1 MSWWRFNGNESV
13 GDTLPFKVKWMTVI
27 PGQWGSPDALVLPSF
42 GMFAT
47 VSLCFEGS
55 FANVYFFHIF
65 LSASA
70 AAPPAAAATATAAD
84 GHQPTV
90 EAEPEL

>member
-1 MSWWRFNGNESV
+1 
-13 GDTLPFKVKWMTVI
+13 
-27 PGQWGSPDALVLPSF
+27 
-42 GMFAT
+42 MFAT

>member
-1 MSWWRFNGNESV
+1 
-13 GDTLPFKVKWMTVI
+13 
-27 PGQWGSPDALVLPSF
+27 
-42 GMFAT
+42 MFAT

-55 FANVYFFHIF
+55 FANVYLFHIF

-70 AAPPAAAATATAAD
+70 AAPPAAAAAAAAATTAAAD
-84 GHQPTV
+84 GHQPTG

>member
-1 MSWWRFNGNESV
+1 
-13 GDTLPFKVKWMTVI
+13 
-27 PGQWGSPDALVLPSF
+27 
-42 GMFAT
+42 MFAT
-47 VSLCFEGS
+47 VSLRFERS

-70 AAPPAAAATATAAD
+70 ADPPAAAASAAAAD
-84 GHQPTV
+84 DHQPMV

>member
-1 MSWWRFNGNESV
+1 
-13 GDTLPFKVKWMTVI
+13 
-27 PGQWGSPDALVLPSF
+27 
-42 GMFAT
+42 MFAT

-55 FANVYFFHIF
+55 FANVYLFHIF

-70 AAPPAAAATATAAD
+70 AAPPAAAAAAAATTAAAD
-84 GHQPTV
+84 GHQPTG

>member
-1 MSWWRFNGNESV
+1 M
-13 GDTLPFKVKWMTVI
+13 KWEKI
-27 PGQWGSPDALVLPSF
+27 PGQRGSPDALVLPSF

-47 VSLCFEGS
+47 VSLCFKGS

-65 LSASA
+65 LPASV
-70 AAPPAAAATATAAD
+70 AAPPAPAATTAAAAAAD

>member
-1 MSWWRFNGNESV
+1 MNDDEAPR
-13 GDTLPFKVKWMTVI
+13 TLV
-27 PGQWGSPDALVLPSF
+27 VLPPF

-47 VSLCFEGS
+47 VSLCFQGS

-65 LSASA
+65 PPASAA
-70 AAPPAAAATATAAD
+70 AAPPASAAATAAAD

-90 EAEPEL
+90 EA